1 MARTHLI
8 SQVGPDLEG
17 QEVGLAGWVYRYR
30 DLGSVVFIVL
40 RDATGIIQ
48 AVVRSEEVDPGS
60 WEAAKR
66 ADIEASVKLAGVV
79 RLDPRAPGGVEV
91 RVTRFKLVGES
102 PDFPIKKDAGVEFR
116 LDKRHLDI
124 RSRRMWAVLRIRA
137 EFMAGLREW
146 FDFNG
151 FIPVE
156 APTFVSAAVEG
167 GATLFELDYFGRKAY
182 LTQSSQF
189 YLEAAIFTFE
199 KVYTIQ
205 PSFRAEKS
213 RTRRHLTEFW
223 HAEAEMAWHDLDSMM
238 DVAEA
243 LVDHAVQ
250 RVYENRKE
258 ELEILGRK
266 FEPPQ
271 RPYPRISY
279 DEAIDIAQ
287 SRGVQIE
294 WGDDMSTEA
303 ERVVSLE
310 FDRPVFVHRY
320 PKQAKAFYHAPDPAR
335 PEVVLCADLLAPE
348 GIGEIIGGGQ
358 RIHSYEELV
367 ARIREEGLRVEDY
380 EWYLDLRRYGSV
392 PHAGFGLGVERTVRW
407 IAGIQHIRDAVAFP
421 RTPTRLT
428 P

>member
-30 DLGSVVFIVL
+30 DLGSVIFIVL

-48 AVVRSEEVDPGS
+48 AVVRSEEVDPDS
-60 WEAAKR
+60 WEAAKK
-66 ADIEASVKLAGVV
+66 ADVEASVKLAGVV
-79 RLDPRAPGGVEV
+79 RLDPRAPGGVEIG
-91 RVTRFKLVGES
+91 VTRVRLVGES
-102 PDFPIKKDAGVEFR
+102 PDFPIKKDTGVEFR

-124 RSRRMWAVLRIRA
+124 RSRRMWAALKIRA
-137 EFMAGLREW
+137 EFIAGLREW
-146 FDFNG
+146 FDSNG
-151 FIPVE
+151 FVSVE

-223 HAEAEMAWHDLDSMM
+223 HAEAEMAWHDLDAMM

-287 SRGVQIE
+287 SKGVQIE

-358 RIHSYEELV
+358 RIHSYDELV
-367 ARIREEGLRVEDY
+367 ARIEEEGLRVEDY
-380 EWYLDLRRYGSV
+380 DWYLDLRRYGSV

-407 IAGIQHIRDAVAFP
+407 IAGLPHIRDAVAFP